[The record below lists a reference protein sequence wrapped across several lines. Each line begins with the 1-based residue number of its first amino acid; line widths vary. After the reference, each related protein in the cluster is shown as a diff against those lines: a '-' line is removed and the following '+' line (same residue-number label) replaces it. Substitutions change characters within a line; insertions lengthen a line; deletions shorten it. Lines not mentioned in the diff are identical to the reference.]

1 MIMAQIGASWCT
13 LSIVIHGSGAV
24 DVDEE
29 WRKWNLLH
37 YLILAFCCMSPEFV
51 SGNHDIHNKCN
62 KQFMSG
68 PRHGGGDMASGQSGH
83 QGGIPQLGRDC

>member
-1 MIMAQIGASWCT
+1 MW
-13 LSIVIHGSGAV
+13 
-24 DVDEE
+24 DVDEGGVE
-29 WRKWNLLH
+29 KVELFA

-68 PRHGGGDMASGQSGH
+68 LPSRW
-83 QGGIPQLGRDC
+83 R

>member
-29 WRKWNLLH
+29 WRKWNSLH

-68 PRHGGGDMASGQSGH
+68 LPSRW
-83 QGGIPQLGRDC
+83 R